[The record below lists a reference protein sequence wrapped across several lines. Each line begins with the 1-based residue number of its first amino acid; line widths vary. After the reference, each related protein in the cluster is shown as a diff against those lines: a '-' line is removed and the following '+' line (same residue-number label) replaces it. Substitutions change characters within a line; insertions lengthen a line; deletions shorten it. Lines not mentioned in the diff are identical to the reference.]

1 MTFKDIQERLTKC
14 ELTLEKLRN
23 SPQSNTNN
31 IDIAQATKKL
41 EVLKESFKPQPKVD
55 AIVLKFT
62 PHKTNKIRKKN
73 FKATFLGA

>member
-41 EVLKESFKPQPKVD
+41 EVLKV
-55 AIVLKFT
+55 
-62 PHKTNKIRKKN
+62 
-73 FKATFLGA
+73 

>member
-41 EVLKESFKPQPKVD
+41 EVLKESLQKQLLEVL
-55 AIVLKFT
+55 LKF
-62 PHKTNKIRKKN
+62 
-73 FKATFLGA
+73 